1 MYDTVQIV
9 GSLLILAAF
18 VGSVTGRFAQT
29 GTGYLLAN
37 AVGSAVLT
45 VTAVISREWGFLL
58 LEGVWAFVS
67 LARLLQA
74 SRRNRRDAGRI
85 VPDFQ

>member
-9 GSLLILAAF
+9 GSVLILAAF
-18 VGSVTGRFAQT
+18 VASVTGRIAQT

-37 AVGSAVLT
+37 AIGSAALT
-45 VTAVISREWGFLL
+45 ATAVISREWGFIL
-58 LEGVWAFVS
+58 LEGVWAIVS
-67 LARLLQA
+67 LARLLQP